1 MRRRGPRPAGASI
14 RALAESLAPRSTLGA
29 VQRVWAEAV
38 GEACAAHATPTGEGR
53 GVLSVTCSSAAWAQE
68 IDLMGPEILDRLEA
82 ALGARLV
89 TALRCATTTP
99 RGWSGAP

>member
-1 MRRRGPRPAGASI
+1 M
-14 RALAESLAPRSTLGA
+14 
-29 VQRVWAEAV
+29 
-38 GEACAAHATPTGEGR
+38 
-53 GVLSVTCSSAAWAQE
+53 LSVTCSSAAWAQE